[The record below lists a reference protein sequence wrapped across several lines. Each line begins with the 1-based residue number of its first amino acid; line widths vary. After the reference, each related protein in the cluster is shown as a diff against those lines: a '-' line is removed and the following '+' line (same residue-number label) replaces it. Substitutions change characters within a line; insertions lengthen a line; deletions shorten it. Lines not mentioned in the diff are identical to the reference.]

1 MTIGV
6 EAQIG
11 AQFKEGGAQSENP
24 INILVKISQAPIID
38 LTVHLDIQ
46 TSSTETFWNTFA
58 NQQNNCGN
66 LSTAESDYATGR
78 VEWLP
83 SVHKPYN
90 LDISLTTSLLCWES
104 ETPNLP
110 KPLDGELPGLCR
122 YDPMIFDRDTCS
134 KSLLAMD
141 IGPLSHAELYN
152 ANTVTPFTA
161 REGSLSGKA
170 LTQIAPGFP
179 ASRVR
184 GTQSEPPRTL
194 QPLSPTA
201 PPFIPSSFNSFQI
214 LETCQDSEELLV
226 EQSLNGDRDNIDL
239 LNCFSTS
246 RLLKLNALED
256 VAPSGGEPALY
267 THSEGES
274 TALIDS
280 KLEPCRF
287 SIPSSS
293 IVSMPFP
300 KLSKGKPTSSPSH
313 MVTRSRAR
321 QLAEGR
327 RKTPIRGVDTSD
339 EDEESFFDAVVL
351 FALHAAVKGD
361 SSVLLGTRVDAVVAQ
376 DGSGQFRT
384 IGEAIKAAAPE
395 KSERKF
401 VIYVKAGVYYE
412 KVVVGEEKTNLTIIG
427 AGMDATIPC
436 LRKTSQPTTLDST
449 TRPDPPWGKRW
460 PLWWPATGGP
470 FTGARYRDTSTL
482 FAQSN
487 RQYFRDCA
495 IYGTVDF
502 IFGDSA
508 AVFQNCAIRPRTPLP
523 GQFNAITAQGRRDP
537 GGKSGFSFQNCDVSP
552 AEDLAGVRTF
562 LGRPWKSHCRVVFS
576 NTYMAGFI
584 DRRGWAAWSGD
595 DDSPPPPDTIYY
607 AEFGNYG
614 PGADTASRV
623 RWKGLHLG
631 ASGSAEARTFSADSF
646 IEASSW
652 ILPEATRM
660 ITLLNPPSAEGEPV
674 EGEENR
680 VGPEP
685 EGREREPE
693 VKGRGIAPELLRNGM
708 APELENGVVGS
719 EPAGESITAP
729 EPAVKGN
736 APKPAE
742 NVISAP
748 KSSGYASKPGN
759 GICDIGMCCGN
770 KPLNIALLLL
780 PPSPRYSHFD
790 FW

>member
-46 TSSTETFWNTFA
+46 TSSTETFWNT
-58 NQQNNCGN
+58 NNCGN
-66 LSTAESDYATGR
+66 LSTAESDYATDR

-201 PPFIPSSFNSFQI
+201 PPFIPSSFNSFRI

-327 RKTPIRGVDTSD
+327 RKTTIRGVDTSD
-339 EDEESFFDAVVL
+339 EDEESFFDECRGSRARREDQIRFFICNGGENPALKDGIKLESFIVIVRERVDRAVEIILEIEPSGKKKKQKIPL
-351 FALHAAVKGD
+351 FVVWLREAELYRYKEFDGGD
-361 SSVLLGTRVDAVVAQ
+361 S
-376 DGSGQFRT
+376 
-384 IGEAIKAAAPE
+384 E
-395 KSERKF
+395 
-401 VIYVKAGVYYE
+401 
-412 KVVVGEEKTNLTIIG
+412 
-427 AGMDATIPC
+427 
-436 LRKTSQPTTLDST
+436 SQVW
-449 TRPDPPWGKRW
+449 R
-460 PLWWPATGGP
+460 
-470 FTGARYRDTSTL
+470 F
-482 FAQSN
+482 
-487 RQYFRDCA
+487 
-495 IYGTVDF
+495 
-502 IFGDSA
+502 
-508 AVFQNCAIRPRTPLP
+508 
-523 GQFNAITAQGRRDP
+523 
-537 GGKSGFSFQNCDVSP
+537 
-552 AEDLAGVRTF
+552 
-562 LGRPWKSHCRVVFS
+562 
-576 NTYMAGFI
+576 
-584 DRRGWAAWSGD
+584 
-595 DDSPPPPDTIYY
+595 
-607 AEFGNYG
+607 
-614 PGADTASRV
+614 
-623 RWKGLHLG
+623 
-631 ASGSAEARTFSADSF
+631 
-646 IEASSW
+646 
-652 ILPEATRM
+652 
-660 ITLLNPPSAEGEPV
+660 
-674 EGEENR
+674 
-680 VGPEP
+680 
-685 EGREREPE
+685 
-693 VKGRGIAPELLRNGM
+693 
-708 APELENGVVGS
+708 
-719 EPAGESITAP
+719 
-729 EPAVKGN
+729 
-736 APKPAE
+736 
-742 NVISAP
+742 
-748 KSSGYASKPGN
+748 
-759 GICDIGMCCGN
+759 
-770 KPLNIALLLL
+770 
-780 PPSPRYSHFD
+780 
-790 FW
+790 